1 MDDRLDVHLLG
12 GDERKA
18 VGQIEAHLP
27 PEQAQ
32 RAGAGAV
39 PFAGA
44 GVANGGEK
52 LEILAQ
58 RPDPFQSRRETGL
71 GTILPSI

>member
-1 MDDRLDVHLLG
+1 MDDRFDVQLLG

-18 VGQIEAHLP
+18 VSEVEAHLP

-32 RAGAGAV
+32 RTGSGSV
-39 PFAGA
+39 PLAGA

-52 LEILAQ
+52 VEILAQ
-58 RPDPFQSRRETGL
+58 RPDPFGL
-71 GTILPSI
+71 DGRPG